1 MDATYNDLL
10 KDNFIYIDYLDAND
24 ESCVYGITDIND
36 KLTRLKDIKKLRVYF
51 IAGTYD
57 NGTIYNNNDHAV
69 KLPYYTEDG
78 TSSYGYNRGV
88 SIMVSHCRLTMH
100 SVFA

>member
-1 MDATYNDLL
+1 M

-78 TSSYGYNRGV
+78 TSSYGYNRGGY
-88 SIMVSHCRLTMH
+88 L
-100 SVFA
+100 